1 MKTAKTRTRISDAT
15 LAGDRRSPAGWAG
28 SLALHG
34 AIVVAMLF
42 TVTHTLD
49 IADQSTPV
57 VPVDLV
63 TLAQKSNV
71 RASVRPQPK
80 IAPAPT
86 PPVPKAMPAPPTP
99 PVQQK
104 TEEPQETPQEAP
116 SEPVIEP
123 APAPIAP
130 RHKPQAAQ
138 DQQKKNFD
146 VDEVLA
152 LLNKVAAAP
161 ASAPNARSAARTIKG
176 IGDQTAMTADLQA
189 LLLSQIKP
197 CWSPPVGAPHP
208 VVVDFQ
214 VFLNPDG
221 SVAQPPQLLANSGD
235 PYFRAA
241 AEAARRAIYTCAPYR
256 LPADKYKLW
265 REISD
270 FHFDPSQMMGDDG

>member
-1 MKTAKTRTRISDAT
+1 MITTSARTRISEAT
-15 LAGDRRSPAGWAG
+15 LAGDRRSPAAWAG

-34 AIVVAMLF
+34 GIVVATLF

-49 IADQSTPV
+49 IADQSTAV

-71 RASVRPQPK
+71 RASMKPQPK
-80 IAPAPT
+80 IAPVPT
-86 PPVPKAMPAPPTP
+86 PPVPKAMPTP
-99 PVQQK
+99 PAPQQQV
-104 TEEPQETPQEAP
+104 EEPQETPQESPQEAP
-116 SEPVIEP
+116 SEPIVEAPP
-123 APAPIAP
+123 APAIPK
-130 RHKPQAAQ
+130 HKPQPTHE
-138 DQQKKNFD
+138 QQKKNFD
-146 VDEVLA
+146 VDKVLA
-152 LLNKVAAAP
+152 LLNKVAPAP
-161 ASAPNARSAARTIKG
+161 GAAPNARTAARNIRG

-241 AEAARRAIYTCAPYR
+241 VDAARRAIYTCAPYR
-256 LPADKYKLW
+256 LPADRYSLW
-265 REISD
+265 HEINPL
-270 FHFDPSQMMGDDG
+270 HFDPKDMMGD